1 MENTSLHT
9 QKVAILSRLIKETS
23 LTLEE
28 ALLLLKEEEPATEPI
43 KDGPWG
49 IGTTN
54 PWIQPDGLRL
64 QPLGSPGNPWYGV
77 TTTTCGDSLTLN
89 SDGSPSTTFSITP
102 GTSSVTT
109 NADLNN

>member
-28 ALLLLKEEEPATEPI
+28 ALLLLKEEEPTTVPV

-49 IGTTN
+49 IGQTT
-54 PWIQPDGLRL
+54 PWIQPIGTNPL
-64 QPLGSPGNPWYGV
+64 PLGSPGNPWYGI
-77 TTTTCGDSLTLN
+77 TTTADTAVSF
-89 SDGSPSTTFSITP
+89 STSS
-102 GTSSVTT
+102 GTSTVTT